1 MQNNDVVKS
10 MEFIMKQLQTEWERS
25 GEAKK
30 EVVADKAEIDKVV
43 SDIIQKVKESQEQS
57 AEDLTFRQSV
67 KLSHENY
74 IRLRTMR
81 KFATAKKKLEKS
93 GAVFVKIKLDK
104 EETQVYEG
112 IVPEE

>member
-10 MEFIMKQLQTEWERS
+10 IEFVMKQLQTEWERS

-43 SDIIQKVKESQEQS
+43 SDIIRQVKEIQEQS
-57 AEDLTFRQSV
+57 AEDFRQSV
-67 KLSHENY
+67 TLSHENY

-81 KFATAKKKLEKS
+81 KFATAKKKQEKS
-93 GAVFVKIKLDK
+93 GAVFVKIILDK
-104 EETQVYEG
+104 EEAQVYEV

>member
-81 KFATAKKKLEKS
+81 KFAAAKRKQAKS
-93 GAVFVKIKLDK
+93 GAVFVKIMLDK

>member
-30 EVVADKAEIDKVV
+30 EVVADNGEIDKVV
-43 SDIIQKVKESQEQS
+43 SDIIQRVKESQEQS
-57 AEDLTFRQSV
+57 EEDLTFRQSV

-81 KFATAKKKLEKS
+81 KFMTAKRKQEKS
-93 GAVFVKIKLDK
+93 GAVFVKIMLDK
-104 EETQVYEG
+104 EEAQVYEG

>member
-10 MEFIMKQLQTEWERS
+10 MEFIMKQLQIEWERS

-30 EVVADKAEIDKVV
+30 EVVVDKAEIDKVV
-43 SDIIQKVKESQEQS
+43 SEITRQVKESQEQS

-81 KFATAKKKLEKS
+81 KFATAKRKQEKS